1 MSARVRAVPVGTIA
15 WNDDRSNIALR
26 HWDQSWR
33 YVFDPPEGQA
43 NIADGWEY
51 WEPGYCPARMG
62 GIVNTCGSACFR
74 RPPFQLIRS
83 VPSPPTG

>member
-51 WEPGYCPARMG
+51 WEPGYCPARMVPLTAFVG
-62 GIVNTCGSACFR
+62 VVDDLNELRAQQGS
-74 RPPFQLIRS
+74 
-83 VPSPPTG
+83 